1 MKLRCP
7 TCGAEFDWEA
17 AVRDRDQ
24 EELVRAA
31 AAFGADWFLIS
42 EYLNGFRLRP
52 DAALGLTKRLR
63 LAREV
68 WQMWEHGKFALGGQ
82 WYTVGRQEFREAL
95 RQVANR
101 ELTGL
106 KNHNYLKQVLTA
118 AARKTST
125 RLEKELRQKEAG
137 VMAGRDARP
146 TGEGDLALPEPQD
159 WPDDPEWRAEAR
171 RLGRLVRQPG
181 LDPEERE
188 RRSAALR
195 AHLETQTEGNQCK
208 CSI

>member
-7 TCGAEFDWEA
+7 ACGAEFLWEA

-118 AARKTST
+118 AARKTSA
-125 RLEKELRQKEAG
+125 RLEKELRQKEQGAG
-137 VMAGRDARP
+137 ARGP
-146 TGEGDLALPEPQD
+146 GSGEEETLPEPQD
-159 WPDDPEWRAEAR
+159 WPEDPEWRAEAR

-181 LDPEERE
+181 IGPEERQ
-188 RRSAALR
+188 RRSAALK
-195 AHLETQTEGNQCK
+195 AHLETAGNNQ
-208 CSI
+208 

>member
-7 TCGAEFDWEA
+7 ACGAEFDWEA

-52 DAALGLTKRLR
+52 DAALGLTKRVR

-118 AARKTST
+118 AARKTSA
-125 RLEKELRQKEAG
+125 RLERELRQKEQGMMVGREAG
-137 VMAGRDARP
+137 MAGGDACP
-146 TGEGDLALPEPQD
+146 TPLPELEEIPG
-159 WPDDPEWRAEAR
+159 DPEWRAELK
-171 RLGRLVRQPG
+171 RLGRAVRQPG
-181 LDPEERE
+181 LDPQERE
-188 RRSAALR
+188 KRAAALKV
-195 AHLETQTEGNQCK
+195 HLETTGQNHADV
-208 CSI
+208 

>member
-1 MKLRCP
+1 MKLQCP
-7 TCGAEFDWEA
+7 ACGAEFDWEQ
-17 AVRDRDQ
+17 AVRNRDQ
-24 EELVRAA
+24 EEFVKAA

-68 WQMWEHGKFALGGQ
+68 WQMWDTGKFALGGQ
-82 WYTVGRQEFREAL
+82 WYTVGREEFREAL

-118 AARKTST
+118 AARKTSV
-125 RLEKELRQKEAG
+125 RLERELREKEQGLGIRGQGSGSAG
-137 VMAGRDARP
+137 EMPAP
-146 TGEGDLALPEPQD
+146 LPELAEM
-159 WPDDPEWRAEAR
+159 PDDPEWRAELQ
-171 RLGRLVRQPG
+171 RLGRQVRKPG
-181 LDPEERE
+181 LTPEQRQ
-188 RRSAALR
+188 AAKEALE
-195 AHLETQTEGNQCK
+195 AHLATRRKNHADV
-208 CSI
+208 